1 MLVAALTHTRGTQ
14 APCVHVVGQSYMCVC
29 VCVCVCVWMHL
40 PTHCSGRPVFHLAK
54 GSSDL
59 TPHLV
64 MTHHMEHK
72 DEETLGRK
80 GIKDT
85 MLSKLEE
92 QGAHTFKQQW
102 QTEVSSSDQC
112 LD

>member
-1 MLVAALTHTRGTQ
+1 
-14 APCVHVVGQSYMCVC
+14 MCTCGGPELHVC

-72 DEETLGRK
+72 DEETLEGGRASK
-80 GIKDT
+80 TRCSVNWRNREPIR
-85 MLSKLEE
+85 LSNNGRLRSIRQINASVENCVGKM
-92 QGAHTFKQQW
+92 GMGH
-102 QTEVSSSDQC
+102 V
-112 LD
+112 